1 MPMEPNKDRQ
11 HVLPEQ
17 VEYRRRQAEK
27 AKKRQQRKNQKLI
40 FLGICALGVVLLV
53 VCVVL
58 IFNAIFGKKTP
69 ASSSSSIPSSVSV
82 SQPGT
87 GVTWPTAQ
95 DPNVW
100 NLKLVNAQKPLE
112 PGYTFEEGS
121 VAQDKVA
128 YYFDA
133 RAVDALKQ
141 MMTDCNSVEG
151 HSLAIISG
159 RRGETTQTKKHN
171 AVIAELK
178 AQGMDEAQAVA
189 MAHQIEPPA
198 GQSEHQIGLAVDFIT
213 ATVQQPG
220 DAFAQTPEYQWLLAN
235 AANYGF
241 ILRYPENKVNITG
254 MLFSPYHFRYVGVE
268 DATII
273 SQAGISL
280 EEYLTDVSGVISQ
293 PVPTEEGTESQSTVP
308 E

>member
-1 MPMEPNKDRQ
+1 MEPNKDRQ
-11 HVLPEQ
+11 HQLPEQ

-27 AKKRQQRKNQKLI
+27 AKKRQKRKNQKI
-40 FLGICALGVVLLV
+40 MFLGICALGVILLV
-53 VCVVL
+53 VCIVL
-58 IFNAIFGKKTP
+58 IFNAIFGKKEP
-69 ASSSSSIPSSVSV
+69 ASSSSISTSSISIPQSSN
-82 SQPGT
+82 

-112 PGYTFEEGS
+112 AGYSFEEGS
-121 VAQDKVA
+121 IAQDKVA

-133 RAVDALKQ
+133 RIVEQLKQ
-141 MMTDCNSVEG
+141 MRADCNSVAG
-151 HSLAIISG
+151 NNLIIISG
-159 RRGETTQTKKHN
+159 RRGETTQTKRHN
-171 AVIAELK
+171 DAVAQFK

-189 MAHQIEPPA
+189 MANQVEPPA

-280 EEYLTDVSGVISQ
+280 EEYLTDVSGVIAPPAS
-293 PVPTEEGTESQSTVP
+293 VPAEGEAQSTVP